1 MGIRRWL
8 KNITQ
13 IRIKQKMLVIN
24 LLKCIEEMFL
34 KIKQAYDFLTDKAKL
49 EAYLKHSSNIHA
61 RNEEIK

>member
-1 MGIRRWL
+1 
-8 KNITQ
+8 
-13 IRIKQKMLVIN
+13 MLVIN